1 MAQIS
6 FDGRFFALVLDDG
19 RRALLL
25 DAEDNVS
32 NASCRSLLKEQFAG
46 FGQETGQER
55 PLASDIR
62 QLLQEAAA
70 AGRGVALAGDAAA
83 ALLLLKHFL
92 AVPHAAH
99 LLFVGASI
107 ASPCLRLASELL
119 SEVVP
124 TPVEDMPV
132 RATLS
137 ITAAAPLM
145 DTGDVPEGVHPIRTD
160 LTHLLLPHGHF
171 DLLLF
176 DARGLAAQGDELHRA
191 IRCATA
197 ALAPQGFAV
206 VLGSPA
212 LASLLAQPAESA
224 LTDDAP
230 LLDHVQHVP
239 LAPELSLFLGIGRRS
254 TDVPDGGANIRKER
268 NMVGALLQSYLAG
281 TADLPAAIAGVR
293 RYGVF
298 LTEHPA
304 DVPWRAERARVAQA
318 LELLV
323 DRRLGQAVASSEERL
338 RNFARMFTTF

>member
-55 PLASDIR
+55 SLAVDIR
-62 QLLQEAAA
+62 RHLQEAAA
-70 AGRGVALAGDAAA
+70 AGRGAALAGDAAA
-83 ALLLLKHFL
+83 ALLLMKHFL
-92 AVPHAAH
+92 AAPHAAR
-99 LLFVGASI
+99 LLFIGASI

-137 ITAAAPLM
+137 ITAAAPLA

-176 DARGLAAQGDELHRA
+176 DARGLAVQGEALQRMV
-191 IRCATA
+191 RCATA
-197 ALAPQGFAV
+197 ALTQGFAV
-206 VLGSPA
+206 LLGSPA
-212 LASLLAQPAESA
+212 LASLLARPAESA

-230 LLDHVQHVP
+230 LLDHVQHVL

-254 TDVPDGGANIRKER
+254 TDVSDGGANIRKER

-323 DRRLGQAVASSEERL
+323 DRRLGQAATSSGERL
-338 RNFARMFTTF
+338 RNLAHMFTSL